1 MPPSHK
7 TSPIVLN
14 TNVLVSGACR
24 RAGSL
29 ACRVLLGV
37 LDRRI
42 PLILT
47 PSIALE
53 YQDVLLRPGVL
64 ALTGLTHA
72 QSVDLVTDLIALSYQ
87 VQLDFVWRPNLRDE
101 ADNKFVDAAVHGSAI
116 IVTYNVDHYRAPD
129 IKQYG
134 WAVMTPREFLT
145 RYPIEEAH

>member
-1 MPPSHK
+1 MASAHK
-7 TSPIVLN
+7 TPLIVMD
-14 TNVLVSGACR
+14 TNVLVAGACR
-24 RAGSL
+24 RPGSL
-29 ACRVLLGV
+29 ACRLLHGV
-37 LDRRI
+37 LEGQI

-64 ALTGLTHA
+64 ALTKLTHA
-72 QSVDLVTDLIALSYQ
+72 QSVDLVADLIALSYQ
-87 VQLDFVWRPNLRDE
+87 VQLDFVWRPNLSDE

-116 IVTYNVDHYRAPD
+116 ILTYNVDHYRAPD